1 MMAEDKDKKVAL
13 TLIKGKSGSSTLVRV
28 ITSLSLISARVIA
41 SPSLISVRVIAS
53 LSLIST
59 RVIARVSL

>member
-41 SPSLISVRVIAS
+41 SPSLIS
-53 LSLIST
+53 T